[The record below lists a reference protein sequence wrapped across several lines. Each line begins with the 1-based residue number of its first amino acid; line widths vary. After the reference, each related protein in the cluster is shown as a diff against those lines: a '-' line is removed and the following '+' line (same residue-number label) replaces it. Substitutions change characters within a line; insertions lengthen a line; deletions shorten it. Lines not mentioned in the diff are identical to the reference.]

1 MKLLS
6 RNQEAQHASPVRFL
20 VTLGGGVV
28 IAIAFLLWWVEH
40 ERVALVVQADAEQIR
55 AEALSLRS
63 LISRSMTQQSAL
75 LALIAADRRDE
86 IQHLVDNPFDWRA
99 RDDFFQHIQ
108 RVFPEVFTFTLADE
122 SGSPKLEDFDGLIG
136 DVCRARIHEFSKKD
150 PLTESAMVSEIHP
163 TPHAYH
169 IDLMTHWTLAN
180 GRRGIFFISVPPT
193 AIAELLA
200 ASETS
205 GRRYILALT
214 DDPNLIEI
222 TSSGARDKLQ
232 RPFRLTDDE
241 RKEWSLSLPVPN
253 SRWTLLARPNYSWLA
268 EEKRRMRHQTF
279 AIFAA
284 FMVGS
289 LGIMLVGMR
298 AERKRQSN
306 FNQRLAM
313 RESLLSAI
321 VDTMVDG
328 LITIDE
334 QGRIIGMNIAAE
346 RLFGYAETECL
357 GRNVN
362 MLMPEPYHSQHDNYL
377 RNYFRSG
384 DSKIIGTAREVAG
397 RRADGSTFPMALS
410 VGELYEQDSRMFVG
424 IVHDIS
430 DFVAA
435 RQKIERQAADLER
448 SNQDLERFAFVAS
461 HDLQEPLRKVSS
473 FGQLL
478 ELEYADK
485 VQGDGSMYI
494 TYMVDA
500 AKRMGE
506 LIEGLLEY
514 SRVTTRGRPFEQVAL
529 KGLIDEI
536 LSDLSFS
543 IQENGA
549 AITVDVNDSV
559 FADATQIRQL
569 LQNLISNA
577 LKFRRTDREC
587 KIAIRSKSSTD
598 ATGQRFVE
606 VRVEDNGIGI
616 DSADY
621 NEVFEPFR
629 RLHTREQFP
638 GTGLGLAIC
647 KRIAERHAGSLSVE
661 SSPGEGSRFSLRL
674 PAVRADS

>member
-6 RNQEAQHASPVRFL
+6 RNHEAQHASPVRFL
-20 VTLGGGVV
+20 LTLGGGVV

-40 ERVALVVQADAEQIR
+40 ERFALVAQADAEQVR

-63 LISRSMTQQSAL
+63 LISRTMTQQSAL
-75 LALIAADRRDE
+75 LALIAADRKDE

-108 RVFPEVFTFTLADE
+108 RVFPEVFTFTLADAT
-122 SGSPKLEDFDGLIG
+122 GTPQLEDFDGLIG
-136 DVCRARIHEFSKKD
+136 DVCRTRIHEFSTKD
-150 PLTESAMVSEIHP
+150 SLTENTMVSEIHP

-180 GRRGIFFISVPPT
+180 GRRGTFFASIPPT

-205 GRRYILALT
+205 GRRYILVLA

-222 TSSGARDKLQ
+222 TSAGARDKLK
-232 RPFRLTDDE
+232 RPFRLAPTE
-241 RKEWSLSLPVPN
+241 FKEWTLSLPVPN
-253 SRWTLLARPNYSWLA
+253 SRWMLRARPNYEWLT
-268 EEKRRMRHQTF
+268 EERHRMRNQTA
-279 AIFAA
+279 AIFGA
-284 FMVGS
+284 FLIGS

-328 LITIDE
+328 LITIDG
-334 QGRIIGMNIAAE
+334 QGRIIGMNKAAE
-346 RLFGYAETECL
+346 KLFDYTETECL
-357 GRNVN
+357 GQNVN
-362 MLMPEPYHSQHDNYL
+362 MLMPEPYHSQHDSYLQNYC
-377 RNYFRSG
+377 RSG
-384 DSKIIGTAREVAG
+384 ESKIIGTAREVAG

-410 VGELYEQDSRMFVG
+410 VGELHEQDGRMFVG

-435 RQKIERQAADLER
+435 RQKIERQAADLEQ

-485 VQGDGSMYI
+485 VQGDGSTYI

-514 SRVTTRGRPFEQVAL
+514 SRVTTRGRPFEQVGL

-536 LSDLSFS
+536 LSDLSFC
-543 IQENGA
+543 IQESGA
-549 AITVDVNDSV
+549 AITVDVNDSL

-587 KIAIRSKSSTD
+587 KIAIRSNASTD
-598 ATGQRFVE
+598 AVGQTFVE
-606 VRVEDNGIGI
+606 VHVEDNGIGI
-616 DSADY
+616 DPADF

-629 RLHTREQFP
+629 RLHTREQFA

-647 KRIAERHAGSLSVE
+647 KRIAERHSGRLSVE
-661 SSPGEGSRFSLRL
+661 SLPGQGSRFSLRL
-674 PAVRADS
+674 PSVRADS